1 MCEIGIEMVERKPA
15 KDQVGELPR
24 FRKLENSQFSR
35 SLLGGSEPVN
45 FREPDFCGVD
55 IGLVNATQ
63 DLYRVWVACRFYRR
77 R

>member
-45 FREPDFCGVD
+45 FREPDLSNFNLFRRCERVSKLFGV
-55 IGLVNATQ
+55 
-63 DLYRVWVACRFYRR
+63 
-77 R
+77 